1 LAYERC
7 HHDEPEDRL
16 LCVACARKALAARDE
31 ENERLKARIEKRAEQ
46 AEAECDALKQRVSAL
61 ESSMVRHFQEEHL
74 AGDGPEIDRWKARVA
89 ELERER
95 DAARAERNGIISRLR
110 LKWPHIEIGE
120 RGKRRDPGPPTCLRC
135 AIEDMIGE
143 PYHDGLGPPRGESA
157 AAQDPEPPS
166 A

>member
-1 LAYERC
+1 MTTQRDDAGQDPLQLAYERC

-31 ENERLKARIEKRAEQ
+31 EIERLRGELDQANDALLTAREAAGKDDRPFLDDTVGALKAER
-46 AEAECDALKQRVSAL
+46 DALKL
-61 ESSMVRHFQEEHL
+61 
-74 AGDGPEIDRWKARVA
+74 RVA

-95 DAARAERNGIISRLR
+95 DGARDERNGIISRLR

-143 PYHDGLGPPRGESA
+143 PYHDGLGPPRGESNDA
-157 AAQDPEPPS
+157 
-166 A
+166 